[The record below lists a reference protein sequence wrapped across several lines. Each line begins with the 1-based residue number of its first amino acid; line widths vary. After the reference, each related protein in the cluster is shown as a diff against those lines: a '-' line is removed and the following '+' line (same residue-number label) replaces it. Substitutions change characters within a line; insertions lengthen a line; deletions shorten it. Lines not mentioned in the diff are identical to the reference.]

1 MKKFKKIIAL
11 ITVAMFLLSFAAPSA
26 FAATQEEAF
35 GRLNALGVAYGDDK
49 GDPMYTKSFTR
60 AEAAAIMVNLLGMKA
75 AIDSAK
81 GATKFKDVPAS
92 HWASGVVNLAVGAGV
107 IKGYPDGSYKPDK
120 EVSYAEMSAM
130 LVQVLGYGPKLQ
142 GAWPTN
148 VIGKAAQLGLL
159 DGITVTDFNAAAV
172 RSNVFL
178 AADKAT
184 TVKPL
189 IEDRL
194 GYVEDTKTLM
204 ENKLNVVKKTEA
216 VVTQVPMTSGT
227 KNKVTAGTTFDV
239 IESLDVN
246 PYLGLKVV
254 PWVKDDKVFFLDVK
268 TSASD
273 VIVDTVKAIN
283 GVTNDPG
290 ATAQTIVAG
299 TIIKANKLDKDY
311 TVATTP
317 APTIYK
323 NYNLTGA
330 TVSVGDEIKLILDA
344 NGKVSTVLAN
354 SFTRRLVDSVDT
366 TNEKITFKG
375 DGAPGGSEDLKDKVV
390 TVMKG
395 GKVVK
400 LADIKAGNIVD
411 YYKNG
416 TNYYIVVSDATVSG
430 KLTAVA
436 EDGISAANAKKFK
449 VTIDS
454 KEYKLVGAAGSAY
467 YSTDDG
473 KNYTA
478 INNTSDLTS
487 LINQNVTALLNK
499 GGSVAYIK
507 SGGTSATNEFI
518 ALVKYTKVVDIGEAK
533 RYIYV
538 VKADGTNTYYEVTKD
553 SKIDGITINETIL
566 KTAVAPNAF
575 EVATTSR
582 AKEVMKNEV
591 VKMTLT
597 ADGKVDNIKKYAY
610 ADILNETYTPNAGGA
625 NTAGTFT
632 VTGSGVAIDKN
643 ADSININNTGS
654 LAVNADTKIF
664 KVKTNNAT
672 PSIDDAEMA
681 TWTSVEA
688 IATPGTVS
696 AIAVKDGG
704 VAKVIVIY
712 NDNAS
717 LTLASDYKYGVLA
730 EVGNDGK
737 DYLKINEGAATP
749 TKKEGTSAL
758 AVETLVRFK
767 VSASDKFTDVTA
779 VTAQATGDATYT
791 AYKVKKIDAT
801 NKQLELVLSDA
812 NGNEKTGGPTVYRF
826 YDPAK
831 VKVFDISGTNSV
843 VYVSDINTI
852 VNSVVLLYNA
862 YDKDGKDIANGGDA
876 TDQTIDFISI
886 TKK

>member
-1 MKKFKKIIAL
+1 MKKFKRIIAL

-26 FAATQEEAF
+26 FAATKEDAF
-35 GRLNALGVAYGDDK
+35 GRLHALGVAHGDTS
-49 GDPMYTKSFTR
+49 GDPMYDKNFTR
-60 AEAAAIMVNLLGMKA
+60 AEAAAIMVNLSGMKA

-81 GATKFKDVPAS
+81 GATKFKDVPAT
-92 HWASGVVNLAVGAGV
+92 HWASGVVNLAVGAGI
-107 IKGYPDGSYKPDK
+107 IKGYPDGTYNPDK
-120 EVSYAEMSAM
+120 NVSYAEMSAM
-130 LVQVLGYGPKLQ
+130 LVQVLGYAPQLQ
-142 GAWPTN
+142 GTWPTN

-159 DGITVTDFNAAAV
+159 DGISVTDFNAAAV

-189 IEDRL
+189 KEDRL
-194 GYVEDTKTLM
+194 GFTEDIKTLM
-204 ENKLNVVKKTEA
+204 EAKLNVVQKAEA
-216 VVTQVPMTSGT
+216 IVTQVPMTSGT
-227 KNKVTAGTTFDV
+227 KNKVTAVTTFDV

-254 PWVKDDKVFFLDVK
+254 PWVKDDKVFHLDVK

-273 VIVDTVKAIN
+273 IIVDTVKAIN

-290 ATAQTIVAG
+290 ATGQTIAAG
-299 TIIKANKLDKDY
+299 TVIKVNKLDKDY
-311 TVATTP
+311 TVA
-317 APTIYK
+317 AGAVIYK
-323 NYNLTGA
+323 NYNTTGA

-395 GKVVK
+395 GNVIK
-400 LADIKAGNIVD
+400 LADVKAGNIVD

-467 YSTDDG
+467 YSSDDG

-499 GGSVAYIK
+499 GGSVAYLK

-518 ALVKYTKVVDIGEAK
+518 ALVKYTKVVDLGELK

-538 VKADGTNTYYEVTKD
+538 TKADGTNTYYEVTKD
-553 SKIDGITINETIL
+553 AKIDGVTINETLL
-566 KTAVAPNAF
+566 KSATVAPAF
-575 EVATTSR
+575 HIATTDN
-582 AKEVMKNEV
+582 AKEVVKNEV

-597 ADGKVDNIKKYAY
+597 ADGKVDNIKKYASG
-610 ADILNETYTPNAGGA
+610 DVLNGTPVKGNV
-625 NTAGTFT
+625 NTVGTF
-632 VTGSGVAIDKN
+632 VYSGIGVAIDKN
-643 ADSININNTGS
+643 ADAINVNNKGS
-654 LAVNADTKIF
+654 VAVNADTKIF
-664 KVKTNNAT
+664 KVKSMVGAN
-672 PSIDDAEMA
+672 IDDAEMA

-688 IATPGTVS
+688 MASPGGVY
-696 AIAVKDGG
+696 AVAVKDGG

-712 NDNAS
+712 NDNTA
-717 LTLASDYKYGVLA
+717 LPLASDFKYGGLV
-730 EVGNDGK
+730 EIGNDGK

-767 VSASDKFTDVTA
+767 VSASDKFTDVSA
-779 VTAQATGDATYT
+779 VTALSTGDATYT

-812 NGNEKTGGPTVYRF
+812 NGNEKPSGATVYRF

-852 VNSVVLLYNA
+852 VNNVVLLYNA
-862 YDKDGKDIANGGDA
+862 YDTDGKDIVNGGNA
-876 TDQTIDFISI
+876 ADQTIDFISI